1 MAFTKPTGE
10 QISFRSSKTGTH
22 NLDTYLEACEK
33 GTVSL
38 PAMLDELFGSTGE
51 LNPNAIGF
59 RVSTSSGTP
68 IFQARFGTFTD
79 ATSGWFNTDQSFFHW
94 RGDYAA
100 STAYKLLDMVR
111 LPTNESIYI
120 CTVAHTSTGT
130 LDTSKF
136 QEFFDGA
143 NVTAVVGSLSNI
155 NSVAANQTNINS
167 LATALGTITTY
178 AVTVASVGGSNKY
191 HLDGTTAPTL
201 SFFRG
206 NTYTFDLSDSSNAGH
221 PLAFK
226 DGSGNNYTTG
236 VVTSGTP
243 GSSGATVTLTV
254 ASNAPSS
261 LSYYCTVHGVGM
273 GNTITVS
280 SSNLSTVASNIS
292 GVNTV
297 STNISA
303 VNTVAGVASTM
314 SAAASNAAA
323 AANSAAAAANSA
335 SAAATAFDTFDD
347 RYLGSK
353 SSEPSTDNDGNALVS
368 GALFFDSSANAMKV
382 YDGSSWITATSA
394 GASSLID
401 YEYTATAGQTTFTGA
416 DNNSATLTYTVGNI
430 IVSLNGV
437 ILDNGSDYTATT
449 GSSIVLASAAA
460 SGDHLAVVAF
470 KSFSVSDTVSA
481 SAGGTFGGG
490 VTVNGTLTATELGLN
505 INSSRKLKGQ
515 IATSGSGFN
524 AITSVEPTAS
534 NLRGIEIEGQEINL
548 STNPYNQTAAAT
560 RFNIGSAGQLGV
572 GGANYGNSGQVLTS
586 SGSGAAP
593 SWVEASGGGEQTFTA
608 TGAITAGQ
616 PVGLNPNGTISAVS
630 PNQSGLLNGGSSNM
644 AAMPRMDYD
653 TAANK
658 LIICSRGPGS
668 GYSSYVEVVTP
679 AANLTASFGTPVLS
693 RSANTREATPAFDPA
708 TGRTN
713 ILFVAEYSNY
723 QWLYAVSGIVSG
735 TSMTFGSLATGTYNA
750 NGDVMNPV
758 MINAGANK
766 SVVVARQYASGNY
779 QSHVYV
785 LTTSGTSISFNSP
798 DLLDAGIDTA
808 HRHGAVYDSNAGK
821 VVFFYQHPTYASYA
835 KVGTISGTS
844 ISFGSRATTS
854 SSTFRTGNS
863 QYYPCFDTNSNKIV
877 LATPNALNNKPTV
890 IVGTVSGT
898 NVSFGTP
905 VIINEAAADASNMYA
920 AFDSSTNTVLISY
933 YVSSGDPGY
942 WLQRVKV
949 NGTSVDVG
957 AKISLSPN
965 SVVGPVRYADDI
977 DRMIV
982 LKTSSGGSITLTN
995 PSAPAYVG
1003 LAKEN
1008 ISNGAT
1014 GKVTVIGGINES
1026 QSNLISGFPYGLA
1039 PTSTAISVG
1048 PSNKIGTALSATK
1061 IYLSEGSI

>member
-79 ATSGWFNTDQSFFHW
+79 ATSGWFDTDQSFFHW

-143 NVTAVVGSLSNI
+143 NVTAVIGSLSNI

-201 SFFRG
+201 SLFRG
-206 NTYTFDLSDSSNAGH
+206 NSYIFDLSDSSNAGH

-243 GSSGATVTLTV
+243 GSSGATVTITV

-261 LSYYCTVHGVGM
+261 LSYYCTVHGAGM
-273 GNTITVS
+273 GNTITVA

-368 GALFFDSSANAMKV
+368 GSLFFDSSANAMKV

-394 GASSLID
+394 GASSLVD

-416 DNNSATLTYTVGNI
+416 DNNSATLTYTTGNI
-430 IVSLNGV
+430 LVSLNGV
-437 ILDNGSDYTATT
+437 ILDNGSDYTATS

-490 VTVNGTLTATELGLN
+490 VTVSGTLTATAAQVNGNIAVTGTVDGRDIASDGTKLDTNIPSSLG
-505 INSSRKLKGQ
+505 
-515 IATSGSGFN
+515 
-524 AITSVEPTAS
+524 TA
-534 NLRGIEIEGQEINL
+534 
-548 STNPYNQTAAAT
+548 
-560 RFNIGSAGQLGV
+560 
-572 GGANYGNSGQVLTS
+572 GQVLTVNPA
-586 SGSGAAP
+586 GNAGA
-593 SWVEASGGGEQTFTA
+593 WVEASGGGEQTFTA
-608 TGAITAGQ
+608 SGSITAGNI
-616 PVGLNPNGTISAVS
+616 VGINSSGTVEVMGQAESGVVQVGTRDPYSPEYFPQGIATDGNGKILAVIGTSANGGPAAYVGTITGTTISWGSEAEITSNTDQYSPQVTYDANAGKFLIYWYNASGSYTGHAVVATISGTSVSFGTILQVSSAGRQGQVLYNPDTQSSLIAFMTTSGIWAHVATISGTSVS
-630 PNQSGLLNGGSSNM
+630 LGNPLQISSGSSH
-644 AAMPRMDYD
+644 AYPRLTYD

-658 LIICSRGPGS
+658 YLCAYKKGNGN
-668 GYSSYVEVVTP
+668 G
-679 AANLTASFGTPVLS
+679 AAKVLT
-693 RSANTREATPAFDPA
+693 
-708 TGRTN
+708 
-713 ILFVAEYSNY
+713 
-723 QWLYAVSGIVSG
+723 VSG
-735 TSMTFGSLATGTYNA
+735 TSVTAGSEATFETTGTVYYLGTTYDPTA
-750 NGDVMNPV
+750 NRHIMQYHPNS
-758 MINAGANK
+758 GAQ
-766 SVVVARQYASGNY
+766 VVA
-779 QSHVYV
+779 
-785 LTTSGTSISFNSP
+785 
-798 DLLDAGIDTA
+798 
-808 HRHGAVYDSNAGK
+808 
-821 VVFFYQHPTYASYA
+821 
-835 KVGTISGTS
+835 GTISGTS
-844 ISFGSRATTS
+844 VTFGTRISMPVTILSSPHYNPVIQRTMITGSGYNYYYKIIFGSGNTISFNGADTTQWLDDGTVPS
-854 SSTFRTGNS
+854 NAGPNFVNVNSTRN
-863 QYYPCFDTNSNKIV
+863 CWLWENSNKAKS
-877 LATPNALNNKPTV
+877 LV
-890 IVGTVSGT
+890 I
-898 NVSFGTP
+898 N
-905 VIINEAAADASNMYA
+905 DAM
-920 AFDSSTNTVLISY
+920 
-933 YVSSGDPGY
+933 
-942 WLQRVKV
+942 VKF
-949 NGTSVDVG
+949 
-957 AKISLSPN
+957 
-965 SVVGPVRYADDI
+965 
-977 DRMIV
+977 
-982 LKTSSGGSITLTN
+982 
-995 PSAPAYVG
+995 VG

-1008 ISNGAT
+1008 ISDGAS
-1014 GKVTVIGGINES
+1014 GKVTVMGGINTS
-1026 QSNLISGFPYGLA
+1026 VSSLTAGKSYGLPVDSA
-1039 PTSTAISVG
+1039 VITEITDLTST
-1048 PSNKIGTALSATK
+1048 KIFGTALSSTS
-1061 IYLSEGSI
+1061 IYIDKGNLR